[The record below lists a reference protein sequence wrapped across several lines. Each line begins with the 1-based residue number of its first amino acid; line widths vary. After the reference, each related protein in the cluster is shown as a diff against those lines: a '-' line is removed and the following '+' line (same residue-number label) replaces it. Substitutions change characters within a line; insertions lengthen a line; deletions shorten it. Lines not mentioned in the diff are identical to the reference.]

1 MLRFAIRQDRSRER
15 VRRFA
20 AGPMP
25 LVVQAGRQ
33 ERKETLNGTTPE
45 LTLNDLPRP
54 PFYRLVDEGRRDVYV
69 ETEVGGE
76 PAKKVATLFA
86 SREPAEEFSARAIEF
101 GMDALAGTTVRE
113 LKDWGEVEAYAGG
126 GQDYVVFVSEEG
138 SALFHAGDVAR
149 HAAGRAAEVPLPLYL
164 ISDEKGES
172 PLISVET
179 DEGGEVLVAALFSTP
194 EKARAFKEKAAHL
207 NLPDGLGK
215 IDDEDGLRRHALVAR
230 RAGADYAVV
239 DPESG
244 ATEAIPIEEW
254 T

>member
-1 MLRFAIRQDRSRER
+1 MLALSSEL
-15 VRRFA
+15 A
-20 AGPMP
+20 
-25 LVVQAGRQ
+25 VQAGRL
-33 ERKETLNGTTPE
+33 EREETVDDTTPE
-45 LTLNDLPRP
+45 LTLDDLPRP
-54 PFYRLVDEGRRDVYV
+54 PLYRLVDEEGRDVYA
-69 ETEVGGE
+69 ETKVGGE
-76 PAKKVATLFA
+76 PAKKVVTLFA
-86 SREPAEEFSARAIEF
+86 SREPAEEFAARAIEF
-101 GMDALAGTTVRE
+101 GLDALAGTVVRE

-126 GQDYVVFVSEEG
+126 GQDYVVFVSEMG

-164 ISDEKGES
+164 ISDEKGEA

-179 DEGGEVLVAALFSTP
+179 DEGGGAGEASGASEVLVAALFSTP

-207 NLPDGLGK
+207 DLPDGLGK

-244 ATEAIPIEEW
+244 ATEAIPLEEW
-254 T
+254 TQ

>member
-1 MLRFAIRQDRSRER
+1 LDD
-15 VRRFA
+15 
-20 AGPMP
+20 
-25 LVVQAGRQ
+25 
-33 ERKETLNGTTPE
+33 TTPE
-45 LTLNDLPRP
+45 LTLDDLPRP
-54 PFYRLVDEGRRDVYV
+54 PFYRLAAEEGRDVYA

-76 PAKKVATLFA
+76 PAKKVGTLLA
-86 SREPAEEFSARAIEF
+86 SRELAEEFSVRAIEF
-101 GMDALAGTTVRE
+101 GMDALAGTVVRE
-113 LKDWGEVEAYAGG
+113 LKDWGAVEAYADG
-126 GQDYVVFVSEEG
+126 GQDYVVFVSEMG

-164 ISDEKGES
+164 ISDEKGEA

-179 DEGGEVLVAALFSTP
+179 DEGGGAGEASGASEVLVAALFSTP

-207 NLPDGLGK
+207 DLPDGLGK

-244 ATEAIPIEEW
+244 ATEAIPLEEW
-254 T
+254 TQ